1 MRVRVRMYAQGF
13 LFSYRHSVIRHS
25 QRPFPLAKII
35 KKTRICKKNGI
46 FFLWQ
51 VELPSVLLPADDVV
65 PLHASEVLK
74 CVLAQNGLRFGPIQ
88 HAIWAKTQSVLGQNA
103 TTACHKP
110 HLEGSRLTVIREA

>member
-46 FFLWQ
+46 YFCCGG
-51 VELPSVLLPADDVV
+51 DVNEIV
-65 PLHASEVLK
+65 HV
-74 CVLAQNGLRFGPIQ
+74 
-88 HAIWAKTQSVLGQNA
+88 
-103 TTACHKP
+103 
-110 HLEGSRLTVIREA
+110 

>member
-35 KKTRICKKNGI
+35 KKYK
-46 FFLWQ
+46 
-51 VELPSVLLPADDVV
+51 
-65 PLHASEVLK
+65 ASEVLK